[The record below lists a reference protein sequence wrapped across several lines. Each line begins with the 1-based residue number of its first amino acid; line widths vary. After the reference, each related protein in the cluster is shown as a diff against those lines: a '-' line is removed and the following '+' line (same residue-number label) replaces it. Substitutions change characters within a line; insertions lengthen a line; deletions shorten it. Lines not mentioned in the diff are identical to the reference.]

1 LVVFRQLHRGRIRC
15 FNQKRRATMTMVRKL
30 RFTITFAAALLLALT
45 ALGSFRQDIAS
56 AKPDQPQG
64 TTLLSYSVKFVCG
77 RSVFTSPPQ
86 AITRPGIYATEVNI
100 HNYHPQ
106 MDAPIK
112 KEVIPLVI
120 GPQVLGREP
129 NFSKVMAFDSIVLN
143 PSTATMDDCN
153 RIWTLLNLPPGTYF
167 IGFLHLIT
175 PVDLSVDAVYTSQA
189 PGQANTDI
197 EIERIDP

>member
-1 LVVFRQLHRGRIRC
+1 MLSNFVLEGVFAVST
-15 FNQKRRATMTMVRKL
+15 KKEATMVRKL
-30 RFTITFAAALLLALT
+30 QFTITFAAALLLALT
-45 ALGSFRQDIAS
+45 ALGSFRQDTAS
-56 AKPDQPQG
+56 AKSDQPQG

-77 RSVFTSPPQ
+77 RSVSPTPAQ

-106 MDAPIK
+106 LDAPIK

-129 NFSKVMAFDSIVLN
+129 NFSGVKANDGIVLS

-153 RIWTLLNLPPGTYF
+153 RIWTLLSLPPGTYF

-197 EIERIDP
+197 EIERIDPKRYP

>member
-1 LVVFRQLHRGRIRC
+1 
-15 FNQKRRATMTMVRKL
+15 MTMVRKL

-64 TTLLSYSVKFVCG
+64 TALLSYSVKIVCG
-77 RSVFTSPPQ
+77 RSVAPSPVL

-106 MDAPIK
+106 LDAPIK

-129 NFSKVMAFDSIVLN
+129 NFSGVKANDSIVLV
-143 PSTATMDDCN
+143 PSSATMDDCQ
-153 RIWTLLNLPPGTYF
+153 RIWTLMNLPPGTYF

-197 EIERIDP
+197 EIERIDPKRYP